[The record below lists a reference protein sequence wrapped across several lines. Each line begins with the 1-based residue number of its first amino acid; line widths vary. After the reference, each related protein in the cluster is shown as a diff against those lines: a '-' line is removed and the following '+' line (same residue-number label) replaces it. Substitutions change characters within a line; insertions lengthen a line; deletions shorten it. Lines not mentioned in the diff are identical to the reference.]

1 MWDNLTKI
9 NTYPQILNQ
18 IYLVG
23 DCKHLEMSKVVTLK
37 ILKSVVSKDIV
48 RSQRRHA
55 NGVSVEVDCLAYRS
69 MTDSSLC
76 ASFGCILN
84 IINFC

>member
-1 MWDNLTKI
+1 
-9 NTYPQILNQ
+9 
-18 IYLVG
+18 
-23 DCKHLEMSKVVTLK
+23 MSKMFTLK
-37 ILKSVVSKDIV
+37 VPNSAVSKVIV

-55 NGVSVEVDCLAYRS
+55 NGVSEEVDCLAYTS

-84 IINFC
+84 IINFYL